1 MVSSVAQS
9 VLALAMGSAFGLLG
23 FALLEYKL
31 LEDKNHS
38 YCSFCSHNP
47 KPNVMNTVDSQ

>member
-31 LEDKNHS
+31 LEDKNHVLLLFLFPQPQTQCHEYS
-38 YCSFCSHNP
+38 
-47 KPNVMNTVDSQ
+47 